1 MRFMKQTLTPLL
13 LLALLA
19 SAVPAAAGE
28 QTPLTLEQA
37 LREADTRNLTLE
49 GIRYELDR
57 ADGQLATA
65 VGLVLPVASAGM
77 TWNHADHAD
86 EIDMAGG
93 ITDAFAEMFEDL
105 PFEVDLSEGD
115 SEPTVVRRQDDVAG
129 NLTVSLGLLDAESW
143 STIRVAKL
151 GKDLT
156 VASVEDARQEL
167 LLGVAQAWY
176 AARMTETLVELSEA
190 QVEAATHHL
199 DVAEAQSDA
208 GSGLKVNRLRAE
220 ADLAQ
225 ARQDLLDARLATETA
240 RDALG
245 VLTGVGGL
253 PLPVGEPEVLIPIG
267 SDDDLVATALSSHS
281 NILLAEAGVDLARA
295 NLTTTRLQFL
305 PSVGLAWQGSYQ
317 FTEPTDLGSDDRARW
332 TLVAQLDVPIYDHFR
347 YGELRQN
354 KAALRQAEAQ
364 LRDEQWTTGMEVR
377 QARRDR
383 DTAVAAVD
391 IAGQQASL
399 AAEVLQLTL
408 AAYEVGAG
416 SSLEVTDARRSSAA
430 AEVNLATTQLQA
442 DLAELSLL
450 RATGGDILGVASR

>member
-1 MRFMKQTLTPLL
+1 MRFMKPFLTPLL
-13 LLALLA
+13 SLVLAA
-19 SAVPAAAGE
+19 SAVPAAAAE

-57 ADGQLATA
+57 ADGRLATA
-65 VGLVLPVASAGM
+65 VGLVLPVASAGL

-86 EIDMAGG
+86 EIDMAAGL
-93 ITDAFAEMFEDL
+93 TDAFAEMFEDL
-105 PFEVDLSEGD
+105 PFEVDLGD
-115 SEPTVVRRQDDVAG
+115 GESEPTVVRRQDDVAG
-129 NLTVSLGLLDAESW
+129 NVTVSLSLIDAQNW
-143 STIRVAKL
+143 ATIRGAKL
-151 GKDLT
+151 GKDLA

-176 AARMTETLVELSEA
+176 AARMTETLVALSEA
-190 QVEAATHHL
+190 QVEAAEHHL
-199 DVAEAQSDA
+199 AVAEAQSDA

-225 ARQDLLDARLATETA
+225 VRQDLLDARLATETA

-253 PLPVGEPEVLIPIG
+253 PLPVGEPVVEIPTG
-267 SDDDLVATALSSHS
+267 SDDQLVATALSSHS
-281 NILLAEAGVDLARA
+281 DILLAKASLDLARA
-295 NLTTTRLQFL
+295 SLTTTRLQFL

-317 FTEPTDLGSDDRARW
+317 ITEPTDLGSDDRTRW
-332 TLVAQLDVPIYDHFR
+332 TLVAQLDIPIYDHFR

-364 LRDEQWTTGMEVR
+364 LRDEEWNTGLEVR

-399 AAEVLQLTL
+399 AAEVLELTL